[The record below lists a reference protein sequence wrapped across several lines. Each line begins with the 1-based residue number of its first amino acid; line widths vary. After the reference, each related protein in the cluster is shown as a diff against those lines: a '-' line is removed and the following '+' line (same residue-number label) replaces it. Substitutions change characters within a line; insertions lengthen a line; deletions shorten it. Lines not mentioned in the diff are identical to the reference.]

1 MNASLAFQR
10 LLWKEYRVLRQLWAM
25 CGLGVTF
32 LMLVILAVGES
43 SPHMMGYSAAFWA
56 ITVWVPPVYLLA
68 ALSTMFAG
76 EREEG
81 TLVWLT
87 ALSPRLSGVFV
98 SRVLFVLFSGME
110 LQAWYALAALLLSQ
124 FDRASYGPV
133 VDHEETLRMMS
144 FLLVES
150 LAYGLLWSLQ
160 TRRPLNAILYAAI
173 TLILVNSGAAI
184 LVEWFGARYSI
195 IPHDGPNYAFSFWG
209 WVRCLGLIAVMAV
222 NWRLA
227 EGWLHGHPWDWEWV
241 AHWWSQ
247 RRTKAASGTAT
258 PLTTFPRDAS
268 EPWRRAWQRLRWL
281 EWQSMKS
288 YAWLTLLFCGASW
301 ASILVKFD
309 NHRPTFAFSMI
320 FCWLALI
327 VAGAMAWHG
336 EQTQQRFRALV
347 RLGITPL
354 ALWTNKLLCWM
365 LAAAVGMGVIAATT
379 AVLWSAL
386 ASMSAKNQYLDLQNV
401 TWRQTAELQKHG
413 ALAYFVLAAITMFV
427 CAFVSAHLVRRTVI
441 AIGLALMG
449 TGCTLA
455 WMTICGQHAFPLSV
469 FFLPIPVWLLWISV
483 SALPGWWIEQSW
495 RQISLRRGVEISLQ
509 AVAPFGLLILAAGYR
524 VWEVPTVPAID
535 PGAETVYHESIN
547 ALRKG
552 NVQGTAEGWSNL
564 RVLLSTEL
572 IVPSDMTVPADHRED
587 GKHRVP
593 DDLTWTPADFVR
605 GSASSPAARRSLV
618 EANRKT
624 IEALV
629 GQIHSLDALLV
640 TSKFAEASW
649 WNYLYGPLVMYAAQQ
664 ALEDGKPD
672 VSIRYLQ
679 AAVRLTGM
687 LQRFHLSA
695 AVPRE
700 HFLREMMSWAQHPA
714 QTEKTLSLGLQACAG
729 ELRFWQP
736 QVEELWLQRNE
747 ELEDANKEYWLWER
761 ARARKL
767 VDVAYSNR
775 LLYLRGCQQN
785 RLRPGFGAEMISH
798 TSPWSLGIHP
808 GDPAFAAWNYQLPMY
823 RYMDYDLG
831 ANYAHGFYHG
841 NPIINHVDENRYRVT
856 LARMAVLGY
865 QRLNGQFP
873 STLFEVEQYFGGH
886 ATAMYDVWTRSHF
899 GYAPNGFPLKEPE
912 FPDDGVYRQPLLWT
926 AGPQHFTLEL
936 AENRIYRRT
945 DSYGF
950 YSNTLIRTHDEDSH
964 PDWIFPIRPRELME
978 P

>member
-1 MNASLAFQR
+1 MRASLAFQR
-10 LLWKEYRVLRQLWAM
+10 LLWKEYRVLRQLWVM
-25 CGLGVTF
+25 CGLGGTF
-32 LMLVILAVGES
+32 LMLVILAVGEA
-43 SPHMMGYSAAFWA
+43 SPHMAGYSAAFWA
-56 ITVWVPPVYLLA
+56 FTVWVPPVYLLA

-98 SRVLFVLFSGME
+98 SRVLFVLVSGIA
-110 LQAWYALAALLLSQ
+110 LQAWYALSALLLSQ

-133 VDHEETLRMMS
+133 VEPEETLRMMS

-184 LVEWFGARYSI
+184 IVDWCGGRYSI
-195 IPHDGPNYAFSFWG
+195 IPNDGLNYAFSFWG
-209 WVRCLGLIAVMAV
+209 WARCLMLVAVMTA

-241 AHWWSQ
+241 AQWWSQ
-247 RRTKAASGTAT
+247 RRVKAAIGTAAH
-258 PLTTFPRDAS
+258 LTTFPREAS

-281 EWQSMKS
+281 EWQSIKS

-301 ASILVKFD
+301 ASILVKVD
-309 NHRPTFAFSMI
+309 NHRPTFVFSML

-336 EQTQQRFRALV
+336 EQAQQRFRGLV

-354 ALWTNKLLCWM
+354 GLWTNKLLCWM
-365 LAAAVGMGVIAATT
+365 LAAAVGLCAIAATT
-379 AVLWSAL
+379 AVLWVGL
-386 ASMSAKNQYLDLQNV
+386 ARMSSKNGYAELLNASWRQMGDLQGN
-401 TWRQTAELQKHG
+401 G
-413 ALAYFVLAAITMFV
+413 ALPYFVLAGLTMFV

-441 AIGLALMG
+441 AIGLSLVG
-449 TGCTLA
+449 TGCALA
-455 WMTICGQHAFPLSV
+455 WMTICGQYAFPVTL
-469 FFLPIPVWLLWISV
+469 FFLPVPLWLLWISV
-483 SALPGWWIEQSW
+483 STLPGWWIERPWPQV
-495 RQISLRRGVEISLQ
+495 SLRRGLEAGLQ
-509 AVAPFGLLILAAGYR
+509 AIAPVLILALAAGYL

-535 PGAETVYHESIN
+535 PGAETAYNESIN

-552 NVQGTAEGWSNL
+552 NVQGTSDGWANIRTLLAERL
-564 RVLLSTEL
+564 VVPPDIHIPEDKQDERYRQPLYL
-572 IVPSDMTVPADHRED
+572 IQWGENEA
-587 GKHRVP
+587 
-593 DDLTWTPADFVR
+593 
-605 GSASSPAARRSLV
+605 AARRSLV

-629 GQIHSLDALLV
+629 GQVHAIDAMLV
-640 TSKFAEASW
+640 STTFEDNSRWS
-649 WNYLYGPLVMYAAQQ
+649 YLYGPLVMYAAEQ
-664 ALEDGKPD
+664 ALEDGKPELS
-672 VSIRYLQ
+672 VWYLQ
-679 AAVRLTGM
+679 AAARMTGM

-700 HFLREMMSWAQHPA
+700 HFLRQMMSWAQHPA

-747 ELEDANKEYWLWER
+747 DLKDANKEYWPWER

-767 VDVAYSNR
+767 VDVDYSNR
-775 LLYLRGCQQN
+775 VLYLRRCQQQY
-785 RLRPGFGAEMISH
+785 LRPGIAAQTISRGSQW
-798 TSPWSLGIHP
+798 TLGLIP
-808 GDPAFAAWNYQLPMY
+808 GDPALAAWNYKLPEY
-823 RYMDYDLG
+823 RYEQYDPNSQL
-831 ANYAHGFYHG
+831 AHGFERGYGAILH
-841 NPIINHVDENRYRVT
+841 HYENRYRVV
-856 LARMAVLGY
+856 LARMAILGY
-865 QRLNGQFP
+865 QRLHGKLP
-873 STLFEVEQYFGGH
+873 STLFEVEHYFNGH

-899 GYAPNGFPLKEPE
+899 GYAPEGFPLKEPE
-912 FPDDGVYRQPLLWT
+912 FPADDVYRQPLLWT
-926 AGPQHFTLEL
+926 AGPQHFTVEL
-936 AENRIYRRT
+936 GENRIYRRT
-945 DSYGF
+945 DAYGF
-950 YSNTLIRTHDEDSH
+950 YANTLIRSHDDDSH
-964 PDWIFPIRPRELME
+964 PDWIFPIRPRELMG